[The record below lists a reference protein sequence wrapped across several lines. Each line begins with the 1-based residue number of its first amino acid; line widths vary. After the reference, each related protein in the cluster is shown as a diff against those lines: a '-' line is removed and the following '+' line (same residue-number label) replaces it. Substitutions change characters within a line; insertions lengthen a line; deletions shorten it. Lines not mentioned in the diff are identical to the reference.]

1 MAERL
6 EGAGGEAGGMVEE
19 TVGMERAAVEVD
31 GEGSGG
37 DGGGCGVVVV
47 RAEAWMVVQ
56 ATEAALAGV
65 GWVAKMAEA
74 AMVWGRRWWWRRE
87 TGRGWRQGDG
97 DWVKGQGSYGGGEGD
112 GGGGDVAAE
121 RGKQHVRQTLA
132 AVKAKQMEELQK
144 VASAGG
150 GDEDQGVKAPHMK
163 RAPKTIASRLGRG
176 STLQRPGRR
185 VTARQRKRAPKTRA
199 SRHGTAEEAR
209 SEDQGVASVGKPTA
223 SEEGAEKLVRTGGEG
238 LSGEGGGDLGGGGL
252 GGGGEG
258 SAAGGDEGGGER
270 GGDSGDDGGGDG
282 DGNGGDEVRVAG
294 VMLGG
299 EGGGGEGGSSEG
311 GCGVKA
317 VAT

>member
-1 MAERL
+1 M
-6 EGAGGEAGGMVEE
+6 
-19 TVGMERAAVEVD
+19 
-31 GEGSGG
+31 
-37 DGGGCGVVVV
+37 VVV

-87 TGRGWRQGDG
+87 TGRGWGQGDG
-97 DWVKGQGSYGGGEGD
+97 DWVKGQGGYGGGEGD

-150 GDEDQGVKAPHMK
+150 GDEDQGVKAPHRK

-199 SRHGTAEEAR
+199 SRLSRGITRRKTHG
-209 SEDQGVASVGKPTA
+209 VGRGHRKV
-223 SEEGAEKLVRTGGEG
+223 SKNW
-238 LSGEGGGDLGGGGL
+238 
-252 GGGGEG
+252 
-258 SAAGGDEGGGER
+258 R
-270 GGDSGDDGGGDG
+270 GGTQRRGRWRFGRRRFG
-282 DGNGGDEVRVAG
+282 RRP
-294 VMLGG
+294 
-299 EGGGGEGGSSEG
+299 
-311 GCGVKA
+311 
-317 VAT
+317 